1 MAGGFKLR
9 REVLRSCSEVFC
21 ILRNGCSVRAIK
33 MKYYL
38 HEGRVK
44 TCRVI
49 LAQVYLTLQEE
60 NVENITIILLQFG
73 FRVVIM
79 GLTFKPVSF

>member
-1 MAGGFKLR
+1 MAGGFL
-9 REVLRSCSEVFC
+9 L
-21 ILRNGCSVRAIK
+21 NYMSVRAIK
-33 MKYYL
+33 MKNYL
-38 HEGRVK
+38 HEGGVK

-60 NVENITIILLQFG
+60 NVKKNTIFLLQIG